1 MIFNFFRTIKYYGAI
16 FISIFPIV
24 SYADNVDEAAKC
36 AATFRVLTSIELVDE
51 NLGQYFTKQNLFVYD
66 LIGLYAEHYRN
77 KNFTNGET
85 SRLITKYQLNFDAK
99 SSNGSYFIPYVQSCM
114 GWTYKVSKDLQ
125 NSKNSKKKKIKPT
138 RARALRTARRRRTR
152 PRVRTT
158 RNTATR
164 SGADGGRRAERI
176 RRDCLPREPVET
188 RGRCQTHASG

>member
-125 NSKNSKKKKIKPT
+125 NSKNSKNKKKILLESATPSLKHRYPHSDWT
-138 RARALRTARRRRTR
+138 QMKQIYFLAYNEWEKMGKITPQSIRDALK
-152 PRVRTT
+152 
-158 RNTATR
+158 
-164 SGADGGRRAERI
+164 
-176 RRDCLPREPVET
+176 
-188 RGRCQTHASG
+188 